1 MLVRK
6 IHISHQFSLQFLL
19 AGNRLFWK
27 QTGVTS
33 AWRKKKSVH
42 AWKREH
48 GKPVNLKMSLT
59 VNWDSVASQKEVP
72 GFGPVLLCG
81 ASPCD
86 RVGFLFLCARPILA
100 AKINP
105 ESWDLYFLVKVIKT
119 VNTPDNEDRM
129 AEPVQEINLYMLRQ
143 SIWLEDSLKNIKV
156 FCS

>member
-33 AWRKKKSVH
+33 AWRKTKSVH
-42 AWKREH
+42 AWKRKH
-48 GKPVNLKMSLT
+48 WKPVNLKMSLT
-59 VNWDSVASQKEVP
+59 VNWDKKWNLCCLTERGSWVWTCPSVWSFTLWSR
-72 GFGPVLLCG
+72 GF
-81 ASPCD
+81 SP
-86 RVGFLFLCARPILA
+86 LLA

-105 ESWDLYFLVKVIKT
+105 ESWDFYFLVKVIET
-119 VNTPDNEDRM
+119 VNTPDNEGRM

-143 SIWLEDSLKNIKV
+143 SIWFEDGFKNIKV